1 MELLPYGTAYAAAI
15 EQDDELAE
23 LINGDASIDQK
34 QRPKRQRPTSRTWNH
49 IRNDMADVKDL
60 LQSIAHI
67 AAHSDEPLKPVPR
80 PETAQERWERN
91 KRHENT
97 SWLMEQLGL
106 DHD

>member
-23 LINGDASIDQK
+23 LVNDGATVDQ
-34 QRPKRQRPTSRTWNH
+34 QRPKKLRPSSRAWNH
-49 IRNDMADVKDL
+49 VRGDLADVKDL
-60 LQSIAHI
+60 LQVIAHV
-67 AAHSDEPLKPVPR
+67 AAHSDEPLKPTPR
-80 PETAQERWERN
+80 PETAHERWERN

-97 SWLMEQLGL
+97 DWLMQQLGL

>member
-23 LINGDASIDQK
+23 LINDGATVDQ
-34 QRPKRQRPTSRTWNH
+34 QRPKQLRPSSRAWNY
-49 IRNDMADVKDL
+49 IRSDMADVKDL
-60 LQSIAHI
+60 LQAIAHI
-67 AAHSDEPLKPVPR
+67 AARSEEPLKPTPR
-80 PETAQERWERN
+80 PETAHERWERN

-97 SWLMEQLGL
+97 DWLMQQLGL